1 MNINLKSALT
11 ITNLSIFAYAFGFLN
26 LVLYCLQKN
35 VPFPV
40 GNFLY
45 LDIIISSIFLFMVII
60 FISPLLVT
68 QAMISSST
76 QIKSTPAK
84 YAYGI
89 IFSLLLIIFY
99 YVYYSYIFA
108 NLQEIYSFGGIPPY
122 EKLLYY
128 FNENYMPY
136 LFWSTFTC
144 EVFFIILV
152 ILNHFSKNISSILD
166 FAKPFSFVFLS
177 IFVIF
182 YTISPLPSDIAGFS
196 LRTIRYGDFLRV
208 VNNGNFISY
217 VVKRSSQKN
226 INVSSLFV
234 EFIIRE
240 DHGYFCKIFAE
251 VSVDNKLVKTP
262 IGYYFIPLNLMHKW
276 NILV

>member
-1 MNINLKSALT
+1 
-11 ITNLSIFAYAFGFLN
+11 
-26 LVLYCLQKN
+26 
-35 VPFPV
+35 
-40 GNFLY
+40 
-45 LDIIISSIFLFMVII
+45 
-60 FISPLLVT
+60 
-68 QAMISSST
+68 
-76 QIKSTPAK
+76 
-84 YAYGI
+84 
-89 IFSLLLIIFY
+89 
-99 YVYYSYIFA
+99 
-108 NLQEIYSFGGIPPY
+108 
-122 EKLLYY
+122 
-128 FNENYMPY
+128 MPY